1 LQDKTIERINEWLVM
16 LGESLKA
23 IAGKELKQIIE
34 QTQKYNKELAAD
46 MNSIDLL
53 KILLKVI
60 SEIKDISMDMEFR
73 IIEVQE
79 QYRVLKMYNYEIE
92 EETQKEVD
100 NLMTN
105 WEDLIDYAD
114 RRNFEV
120 DDFKQ
125 TYSTVTKEEVKSF
138 QQKIKEEYEKYL
150 AKGPGTSGISL
161 DEGVELL
168 KDSKE
173 KVVQF
178 NKTREDN
185 VSAEKLFNLE
195 ISKYP
200 ELIAMEEANKKYD
213 EIYNVFTG
221 LRINLLKN
229 ICSNFNEEGFKI
241 AGIPIGKNIGEFFV
255 GKSSSLE
262 NVIGFT
268 DELHIAVLD
277 AIVNHLHEVTST
289 TLPDVNHARFAV
301 DFCGDAFENWF
312 HHFPSRSG
320 TARHNRRT
328 FERPFF
334 DT

>member
-1 LQDKTIERINEWLVM
+1 MQDKTIERINEWLVM

-213 EIYNVFTG
+213 EIYNVY
-221 LRINLLKN
+221 NE
-229 ICSNFNEEGFKI
+229 FNK
-241 AGIPIGKNIGEFFV
+241 K
-255 GKSSSLE
+255 
-262 NVIGFT
+262 
-268 DELHIAVLD
+268 VLD
-277 AIVNHLHEVTST
+277 FSAMSWSKLDASQLNVAADDFSKRVNKL
-289 TLPDVNHARFAV
+289 
-301 DFCGDAFENWF
+301 
-312 HHFPSRSG
+312 G
-320 TARHNRRT
+320 TRLEKA
-328 FERPFF
+328 ESMPPF
-334 DT
+334 